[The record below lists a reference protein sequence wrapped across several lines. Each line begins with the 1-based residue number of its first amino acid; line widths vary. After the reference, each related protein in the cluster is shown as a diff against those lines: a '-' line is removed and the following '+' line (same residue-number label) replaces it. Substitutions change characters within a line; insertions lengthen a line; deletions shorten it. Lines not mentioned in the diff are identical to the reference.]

1 MDTEMFRDIVIV
13 GLVLGVISVGAHTG
27 MMNSEVDIHICKS
40 NNVTTYVGLH
50 KPSDLLNFGEC
61 GTIRR
66 TKRVYF
72 DLRHNMSNSAPQR

>member
-1 MDTEMFRDIVIV
+1 MDTEMLRDIVIV
-13 GLVLGVISVGAHTG
+13 GLVIGTISVGAHTG

-40 NNVTTYVGLH
+40 NNVTSYVGLS
-50 KPSDLLNFGEC
+50 KPNDLLNFGEC